1 MRSSDARPVLA
12 SAKARLRLRSGARR
26 GVVTALLLAL
36 AAGPAAG
43 CSGGS
48 AAARATGSGDPSGSA
63 SAQPS
68 AVAHLAAQPAPSQS
82 PSAVPTAAGACPIF
96 PADNV
101 WHADVSRLPVLG
113 NSATLV
119 AGIGT
124 GAAVHA
130 DFGSGTWDGG
140 PIGIPVTTVPAG
152 QPAVPVTFQYR
163 SESDPGPYPVPANAA
178 VEGGPASTGDRH
190 VIVLD
195 PAHCRDY
202 ELFAAKPSGGGWQA
216 GSGAV
221 FDLRGNALRP
231 AGWTSADAA
240 GLPIL
245 AGLVRYDEVAA
256 GHVDHAIRV
265 TVPRSRNS
273 YLWPARHAA
282 SSSSDAA
289 LPPMGLRLRLKA
301 SVNLSGLPAQARVVA
316 RAMQQYGVIVAD
328 NGSPWYISGAPDQR
342 WSNDALHAL
351 GGLHGSD
358 FEAVDTAGLMVNP
371 GSAQVR

>member
-1 MRSSDARPVLA
+1 MRTARSAQVLA
-12 SAKARLRLRSGARR
+12 LLLVLAGCSSGARKTPISR
-26 GVVTALLLAL
+26 TVIPSTAVR
-36 AAGPAAG
+36 
-43 CSGGS
+43 SVE
-48 AAARATGSGDPSGSA
+48 
-63 SAQPS
+63 PS
-68 AVAHLAAQPAPSQS
+68 AVARIAPQSAPS
-82 PSAVPTAAGACPIF
+82 PSGPPSAAGALAGLAAGCPIF

-101 WHADVSRLPVLG
+101 WHADVSRLPVLA
-113 NSATLV
+113 NSSTLV
-119 AGIGT
+119 ASIGS
-124 GAAVHA
+124 GVAVHA

-152 QPAVPVTFQYR
+152 QPAVPVSFEYR
-163 SESDPGPYPVPANAA
+163 SESDPGPYPVPAGAA
-178 VEGGPASTGDRH
+178 VEGGSGSGGDRH
-190 VIVLD
+190 VIVYD

-202 ELFAAKPSGGGWQA
+202 ELFAARPTAGGGWQA

-221 FDLRGNALRP
+221 YDLRGNALRP

-265 TVPRSRNS
+265 TVPRSRDS
-273 YLWPARHAA
+273 YVWPARHAA
-282 SSSSDAA
+282 SSSSDPA

-301 SVNLSGLPAQARVVA
+301 GVNVAGLPAQARVVA

-358 FEAVDTAGLMVNP
+358 FEAVDAATLMVSSA
-371 GSAQVR
+371 SAQARAG